1 MQNIALSTHIMPKPS
16 DERLK
21 PYTGPNKSCVF
32 CFKAQGT
39 DHLSEDVDELLH
51 GKFYKLEKI
60 ITHYF
65 CLLLSSKI
73 AQNGDDNE
81 GILGF
86 LPKDITK
93 ELTRSRYLRCTYCK
107 QTGATIECCARRCK
121 NIFHLPCGT
130 KRGSIHHYFSN
141 FQSTAEE
148 LLKHFLDGIS
158 PLPLSKLIQVSMD
171 GPNVNLKFI
180 TLLQE
185 HIKSVTD
192 NEDISSLLRHMYYL
206 FTDSP
211 ARRALFT
218 QLTGCASFPLKFCGV
233 RWSFCPD
240 HRPPPVLKPKGIQ
253 RKEKGGRNTTK
264 CVMCLEEVVM
274 IRNKDVIQAPCCGHC
289 SWFHRLCVQVDYYSI
304 FLENRLS

>member
-1 MQNIALSTHIMPKPS
+1 MALSTHIMPKPS

-65 CLLLSSKI
+65 CLLLSSGI

-121 NIFHLPCGT
+121 KIFHMPCGT

-141 FQSTAEE
+141 FQ
-148 LLKHFLDGIS
+148 
-158 PLPLSKLIQVSMD
+158 
-171 GPNVNLKFI
+171 
-180 TLLQE
+180 
-185 HIKSVTD
+185 
-192 NEDISSLLRHMYYL
+192 
-206 FTDSP
+206 
-211 ARRALFT
+211 
-218 QLTGCASFPLKFCGV
+218 
-233 RWSFCPD
+233 SFCPD

-289 SWFHRLCVQVDYYSI
+289 SWFHRLCVQVDYYFI
-304 FLENRLS
+304 FLENRLSILM